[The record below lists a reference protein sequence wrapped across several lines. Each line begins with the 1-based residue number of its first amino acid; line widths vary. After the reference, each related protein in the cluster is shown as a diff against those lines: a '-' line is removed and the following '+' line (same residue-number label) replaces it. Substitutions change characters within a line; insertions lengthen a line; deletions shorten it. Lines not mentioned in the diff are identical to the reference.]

1 MTLENAICHHGL
13 TILSLVYRNSNRIF
27 ARLMLKLIPFLVA
40 FVPALCFGGD
50 SKDILLGQVI
60 SVSSPLVGEISSEL
74 KSGYEAYFAELNE
87 QGGIHGRKVRLVQK
101 EDGYVATKTLALTR
115 ELIDADKVVAL
126 VGYLGTPG
134 LEALVRE
141 RVLVERDI
149 ALVGPSTGV
158 AKLLAERNVFPV
170 RASYESELAEIVAHA
185 KAMQRKSIAFVAWKA
200 GAGEMLAEAFPAVAN
215 AGGLKLVYHA
225 VFAPSDDSVKLK
237 HTLADTIAPLRSAKP
252 DAVVLVAGGSA
263 LYEAIRQLRAQFG
276 NALPIYTI
284 SSVNWKDLLKTLGL
298 ADAQGIVIS
307 QAVPYPYSPRLAI
320 AKAYLHQM
328 QRTGRDAN
336 YYSFEGYL
344 GAAIMAEALRKASPD
359 ITRNNIVASLNS
371 LGRHDFGGFEVLYTP
386 ERKEGFGKPEATLIT
401 SRGTLLR

>member
-1 MTLENAICHHGL
+1 
-13 TILSLVYRNSNRIF
+13 
-27 ARLMLKLIPFLVA
+27 MLKLIPFLVA

-158 AKLLAERNVFPV
+158 AKLLAERNVFPYV
-170 RASYESELAEIVAHA
+170 HRTNPNLLKSSP
-185 KAMQRKSIAFVAWKA
+185 MQRRCNASRSPLWHGRRARAKCWPRR
-200 GAGEMLAEAFPAVAN
+200 FP
-215 AGGLKLVYHA
+215 
-225 VFAPSDDSVKLK
+225 P
-237 HTLADTIAPLRSAKP
+237 
-252 DAVVLVAGGSA
+252 
-263 LYEAIRQLRAQFG
+263 
-276 NALPIYTI
+276 
-284 SSVNWKDLLKTLGL
+284 
-298 ADAQGIVIS
+298 
-307 QAVPYPYSPRLAI
+307 
-320 AKAYLHQM
+320 
-328 QRTGRDAN
+328 
-336 YYSFEGYL
+336 
-344 GAAIMAEALRKASPD
+344 
-359 ITRNNIVASLNS
+359 
-371 LGRHDFGGFEVLYTP
+371 
-386 ERKEGFGKPEATLIT
+386 
-401 SRGTLLR
+401 